1 MSQECSK
8 LVEALIGWEFWFTFG
23 FSFVWNFSRFDFRFG
38 FKPQVKSLKKLQSAY
53 AALEKASGTSPA
65 FVAAKKKSLNVQLL
79 ALMDA
84 APAAAAPVAAAP
96 AAAGAARKNKEED
109 SEEEEEDSEEAEK
122 EDSIFGG
129 EAEKE
134 DSEEAENF

>member
-84 APAAAAPVAAAP
+84 APAAA
-96 AAAGAARKNKEED
+96 GAARKNKEED

-134 DSEEAENF
+134 DSDEAENF

>member
-84 APAAAAPVAAAP
+84 APAAA
-96 AAAGAARKNKEED
+96 GAARKNKEED

>member
-1 MSQECSK
+1 M
-8 LVEALIGWEFWFTFG
+8 VEALIGWEFWFTFG

-84 APAAAAPVAAAP
+84 APAAA
-96 AAAGAARKNKEED
+96 GAARKNKEED

-134 DSEEAENF
+134 DSDEAENF